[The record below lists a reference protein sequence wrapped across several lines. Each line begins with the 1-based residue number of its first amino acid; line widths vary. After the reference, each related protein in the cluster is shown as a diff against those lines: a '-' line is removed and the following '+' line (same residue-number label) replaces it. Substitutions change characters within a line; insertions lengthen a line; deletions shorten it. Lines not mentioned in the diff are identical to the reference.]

1 MTAFPHTPTRSPNTP
16 HLPMASLRK
25 KSGRYYARFYDRN
38 RSPKRKELALQ
49 TTRKDVARR
58 RLHDMERRYEKGDF
72 DPWDPTSGS
81 PENLSLE
88 EAKEQFIEARSHLR
102 EATVTEYRSLVEQ
115 FIRRQPPGLA
125 LRDVEGS
132 KHLLPFVRDDS
143 SVSVA
148 TLRKRWRHIK
158 AFLNWNVEQGHL
170 DESPLDG
177 IRPPKAEKKTP
188 EFLTPEQLERWI
200 RAVDA
205 DFEIK
210 HGDGH
215 AADGQ
220 ITWIKDAALL
230 AVGTG
235 IRRRALVNL
244 QWRDVNFDS
253 GFLTVRNN
261 EETGF
266 KTKSGHARRVP
277 IVADAK
283 DVLHRLHDRA
293 AEKQEGQPT
302 GYVLRNRSGGQL
314 SADYTSRRFKH
325 YVRVAKLPEEISFH
339 SLRHTCAS
347 WLAMKGVSMKTIQA
361 ILGHSTTAVTEKYAH
376 LAPAAMKDAM
386 EKAFAPAERG

>member
-1 MTAFPHTPTRSPNTP
+1 M
-16 HLPMASLRK
+16 K
-25 KSGRYYARFYDRN
+25 K
-38 RSPKRKELALQ
+38 KE
-49 TTRKDVARR
+49 R
-58 RLHDMERRYEKGDF
+58 
-72 DPWDPTSGS
+72 
-81 PENLSLE
+81 
-88 EAKEQFIEARSHLR
+88 FIEARSHLR

-115 FIRRQPPGLA
+115 FIRRQSPGLA

-177 IRPPKAEKKTP
+177 IRPPKAEKKAP
-188 EFLTPEQLERWI
+188 EFLTPEQFERWI

-205 DFEIK
+205 DFELK
-210 HGDGH
+210 HADGH

-261 EETGF
+261 EETGV

-361 ILGHSTTAVTEKYAH
+361 ILGHSTTTVTEKYAP